1 MDVPQTTDVKRRRR
15 RRRALVAGALVTT
28 TLGATYALGRLE
40 PGAPIVD
47 RSGLWID
54 TVKRGVMVRDVR
66 GAGALVPDEF
76 VWLAAETEGR
86 VDDVVLRGG
95 ATVTPDTV
103 ILVLSN
109 PETEQAAIAATLA
122 WNAAEAAYKS
132 LDAALRNELLQQRVS
147 AAAVESDH
155 AQAAMQAEVDASL
168 AKEGLLAELTSKQST
183 VRATSLETRLRLE
196 RERIQTSEAS
206 LGTRLDVQRAEVENR
221 RTVAELRQRD
231 LAALRVR
238 ATMTGVL
245 QEVVVDE
252 GQRVTRG
259 ANLARVANPT
269 RLKAELRIPETQTR
283 DLRIGLP
290 ATIDTH
296 NGLIQGELTR
306 IDPAAQNGT
315 VTVDV
320 TLRSAI
326 PPGARPDMTVD
337 GTIQL
342 ERVDDALFVGRP
354 AISEAQGTI
363 SVFRLA
369 PDGARAE
376 RTTVRI
382 GRTSTSAIEIL
393 NGLREGDQIILSD
406 TSAWE
411 GQDAIAIR

>member
-1 MDVPQTTDVKRRRR
+1 
-15 RRRALVAGALVTT
+15 
-28 TLGATYALGRLE
+28 
-40 PGAPIVD
+40 
-47 RSGLWID
+47 
-54 TVKRGVMVRDVR
+54 
-66 GAGALVPDEF
+66 
-76 VWLAAETEGR
+76 
-86 VDDVVLRGG
+86 
-95 ATVTPDTV
+95 
-103 ILVLSN
+103 
-109 PETEQAAIAATLA
+109 
-122 WNAAEAAYKS
+122 
-132 LDAALRNELLQQRVS
+132 
-147 AAAVESDH
+147 
-155 AQAAMQAEVDASL
+155 
-168 AKEGLLAELTSKQST
+168 
-183 VRATSLETRLRLE
+183 
-196 RERIQTSEAS
+196 
-206 LGTRLDVQRAEVENR
+206 
-221 RTVAELRQRD
+221 
-231 LAALRVR
+231 
-238 ATMTGVL
+238 
-245 QEVVVDE
+245 
-252 GQRVTRG
+252 
-259 ANLARVANPT
+259 
-269 RLKAELRIPETQTR
+269 LKAELRIPETQTR